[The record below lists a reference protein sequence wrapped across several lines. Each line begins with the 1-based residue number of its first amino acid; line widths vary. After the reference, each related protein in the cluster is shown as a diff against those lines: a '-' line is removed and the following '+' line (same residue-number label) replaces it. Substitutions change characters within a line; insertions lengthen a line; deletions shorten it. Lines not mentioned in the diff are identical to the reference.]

1 MLLQPVQGLPLLE
14 PKITNNVR
22 VKMVNSIQ
30 NSPET
35 PQIDSC
41 LSPWTHAKDDP
52 AVSTTS
58 VHNSNSIITE
68 TKNGEFLHN
77 TGTGTYND
85 SSQRFKRL
93 SEILQLDNTKHFY
106 CKS

>member
-41 LSPWTHAKDDP
+41 LSP
-52 AVSTTS
+52 
-58 VHNSNSIITE
+58 
-68 TKNGEFLHN
+68 
-77 TGTGTYND
+77 
-85 SSQRFKRL
+85 
-93 SEILQLDNTKHFY
+93 
-106 CKS
+106 

>member
-1 MLLQPVQGLPLLE
+1 MLKAYLTSAGVQDALICRFRIIYILSSFMLLQPVQGLPLLE

-41 LSPWTHAKDDP
+41 LSP
-52 AVSTTS
+52 
-58 VHNSNSIITE
+58 
-68 TKNGEFLHN
+68 
-77 TGTGTYND
+77 
-85 SSQRFKRL
+85 
-93 SEILQLDNTKHFY
+93 
-106 CKS
+106 